1 MSFNKFTTFKVEKDD
16 VELLDGNLIKTAAM
30 KLPDGF
36 TYDPDYLYLKVKAVS
51 AGIWFFRVEF
61 CTCI

>member
-36 TYDPDYLYLKVKAVS
+36 TYDPDYLYLKVKV
-51 AGIWFFRVEF
+51 
-61 CTCI
+61 